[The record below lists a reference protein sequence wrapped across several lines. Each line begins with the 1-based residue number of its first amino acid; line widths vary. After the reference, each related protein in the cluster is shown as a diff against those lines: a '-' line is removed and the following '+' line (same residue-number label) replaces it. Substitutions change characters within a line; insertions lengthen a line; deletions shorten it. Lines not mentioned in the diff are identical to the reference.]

1 MRLRDRED
9 RGFPSPLLLSYT
21 SSSFLPS
28 LPCRCRL
35 RWQGDADTSQSL
47 PLSDERLLPPS
58 RLTLLFSVCLTFL
71 AVLFLSHISFC
82 LVFCFSW
89 WTFPFYFFLFGQYFI
104 IFGGFLSNHSSL
116 LFLRMIEIVM
126 MRDCHDV
133 GKSYDNS
140 LYGAHWFNHHR
151 QKLALLK
158 AKMHRVNT
166 FGAIRQSLK
175 GWWEEDTLGH
185 ASTFSFCTV
194 TFHFSMTQNMR
205 EGSFRMIKQSLILCT
220 AVSICMDGYG
230 HGPW

>member
-9 RGFPSPLLLSYT
+9 RGFPSPLLLPYT

-28 LPCRCRL
+28 LPCRSRC

-58 RLTLLFSVCLTFL
+58 RLTLLFNVCLTFL

-89 WTFPFYFFLFGQYFI
+89 WTFPFHFSFLFGQYFI
-104 IFGGFLSNHSSL
+104 LFGGFLSNHSPLS
-116 LFLRMIEIVM
+116 LFLRMIEIGM

-140 LYGAHWFNHHR
+140 LYGAHWFNHCR

-158 AKMHRVNT
+158 AKMHRVSILRQYVNHSRDDEKKT
-166 FGAIRQSLK
+166 LQAMLQSL
-175 GWWEEDTLGH
+175 
-185 ASTFSFCTV
+185 ASVLWLFTS
-194 TFHFSMTQNMR
+194 QWLR
-205 EGSFRMIKQSLILCT
+205 
-220 AVSICMDGYG
+220 ICERD
-230 HGPW
+230 HSEW